1 MKNLTLDVQFCI
13 DYRDYFLIR
22 FQHRRMQKFRWNS
35 KILAIENSQFTF
47 VFQPKFCASIN
58 AQDIFDIR
66 PLYCTDKDITY
77 TLAVGFRFYGIE
89 NI

>member
-1 MKNLTLDVQFCI
+1 MFPTPKKCKTLGE
-13 DYRDYFLIR
+13 IR
-22 FQHRRMQKFRWNS
+22 KVY
-35 KILAIENSQFTF
+35 AIENSQFTF
-47 VFQPKFCASIN
+47 DFQPNFCASTN

-77 TLAVGFRFYGIE
+77 TLAEGFRFYGIE